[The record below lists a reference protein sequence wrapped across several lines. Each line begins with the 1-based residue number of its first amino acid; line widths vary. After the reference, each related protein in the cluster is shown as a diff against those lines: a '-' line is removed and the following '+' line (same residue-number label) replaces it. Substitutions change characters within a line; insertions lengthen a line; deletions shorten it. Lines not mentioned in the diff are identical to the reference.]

1 MTWICLRRTK
11 SVAWFGESES
21 LGKEVIGPLPRF
33 QLKIKGI
40 LRMRN
45 IPGVA
50 EKVCCR
56 SETNSLRHR
65 EDAEQARK
73 KGERE
78 EEKGQME
85 ERSRNRAK
93 RTGSQ
98 NGCVI
103 SVKLWEGGGRSGLE
117 RFRGDMPARMTV

>member
-1 MTWICLRRTK
+1 MERK
-11 SVAWFGESES
+11 SYVPSR
-21 LGKEVIGPLPRF
+21 RF

-45 IPGVA
+45 LPGVA

-56 SETNSLRHR
+56 SETNSLRRR
-65 EDAEQARK
+65 EDAEQSRK

-85 ERSRNRAK
+85 ERGPGAEPRGLVAKMAASYRNQQ
-93 RTGSQ
+93 S
-98 NGCVI
+98 
-103 SVKLWEGGGRSGLE
+103 
-117 RFRGDMPARMTV
+117 